1 MWSVLLFLLLFIRNI
16 EEKRLQH
23 RLQISSQGLSSPFL
37 GTWERNCISFTLLYK
52 RDDDARVLVCAW
64 VILRVLARNLSITK
78 REFQT
83 VSDEKRAKKS
93 NVNRVF
99 VLCLQGHKNVN
110 RAIIHVDEAKGDT
123 YKLLVEGDDLLSVMS
138 TVGKSHYYTI
148 TIYQLDCTF
157 LESNLNVHPCL
168 W

>member
-1 MWSVLLFLLLFIRNI
+1 M
-16 EEKRLQH
+16 KRPQL
-23 RLQISSQGLSSPFL
+23 RLQIRSQGLFSPSP
-37 GTWERNCISFTLLYK
+37 GTWERSCISSTLLYK
-52 RDDDARVLVCAW
+52 RDHDAG
-64 VILRVLARNLSITK
+64 VLASACALSEHSQE

-83 VSDEKRAKKS
+83 VSHGKRAKKS
-93 NVNRVF
+93 NLNRVF

-138 TVGKSHYYTI
+138 TVGKCHYYTI
-148 TIYQLDCTF
+148 TIYHLDRTF
-157 LESNLNVHPCL
+157 LKSNLNVHPCL